1 MKNFTIGAE
10 IKRILLS
17 DPEIRSKAN
26 NKCFPIVASK
36 GTTFPFILYS
46 RTEFTPRNNKD
57 YSGEKVTVRFQII
70 AKKYEDAVE
79 LANDVADCLISN
91 SETAIIE
98 DIKIL
103 NIREDYN
110 FSDDCYVEIIDVDF
124 ELKE

>member
-46 RTEFTPRNNKD
+46 RTGFTPKSNKD
-57 YSGEKVTVRFQII
+57 YTGEIVTVQFQII